1 MRRVSFHTPVLRE
14 TVCHHGRGALVA
26 LGMEGESV
34 ESRTRLAVGGMSVVA
49 ASVAVICAVAL
60 TNSVALSDAAGSTI
74 DAAAVV
80 VPASA
85 GDSEGDDAGEEP
97 VPATT
102 TDRVA
107 ETRGTRVAEVV
118 PAPAPEV
125 VPAAPPASSPKAT
138 NSARP
143 SQSPTED
150 EVVAEAEASRSW
162 DAARKWAER
171 LGWSQARID
180 AWIDRLEKAR
190 GPLSGNRAPG
200 GQGDRDPGDDSG
212 RQGLVGS
219 GSSLGQDGDAARGH
233 GAANG
238 SGHSSKDR
246 PAAAGSSHKRP
257 AHAGANADDRST
269 KPGVG
274 AKKHRSRD
282 SPDRRD

>member
-1 MRRVSFHTPVLRE
+1 
-14 TVCHHGRGALVA
+14 
-26 LGMEGESV
+26 MEGASV

-74 DAAAVV
+74 DAAPVV

-85 GDSEGDDAGEEP
+85 GDSEGDDAGAAP
-97 VPATT
+97 APAATT
-102 TDRVA
+102 SPVA

-125 VPAAPPASSPKAT
+125 VPASPPASSPHAT
-138 NSARP
+138 DSARP
-143 SQSPTED
+143 TQSPTED
-150 EVVAEAEASRSW
+150 EVVAEAEATRSW

-190 GPLSGNRAPG
+190 GPLSGDRAPG
-200 GQGDRDPGDDSG
+200 GHGGADDGG

-219 GSSLGQDGDAARGH
+219 GSSLGQVGDDRRGH

-238 SGHSSKDR
+238 NGHSSKDR
-246 PAAAGSSHKRP
+246 PAAAESSHKRP

-269 KPGVG
+269 KPGSG